1 MKRPDGSQPFALLQS
16 RFFMYDLIK
25 ITSRKST
32 TKIIT
37 FYYRI
42 PKKTEYD
49 ESVLEDEQMLWM
61 LNRKPQCSYQFAFKR
76 NEFEEVSMSFE
87 FEKEEE
93 AKECINS
100 VSNLYKQLKDSQK
113 KNSRRSQATGAA
125 SSSQQQHH
133 GGPSHHHRSH
143 QQPMSHQ
150 QQSSHPSQH

>member
-16 RFFMYDLIK
+16 RVFMYDLIK

-61 LNRKPQCSYQFAFKR
+61 LNRKP
-76 NEFEEVSMSFE
+76 
-87 FEKEEE
+87 
-93 AKECINS
+93 
-100 VSNLYKQLKDSQK
+100 
-113 KNSRRSQATGAA
+113 
-125 SSSQQQHH
+125 
-133 GGPSHHHRSH
+133 
-143 QQPMSHQ
+143 
-150 QQSSHPSQH
+150 